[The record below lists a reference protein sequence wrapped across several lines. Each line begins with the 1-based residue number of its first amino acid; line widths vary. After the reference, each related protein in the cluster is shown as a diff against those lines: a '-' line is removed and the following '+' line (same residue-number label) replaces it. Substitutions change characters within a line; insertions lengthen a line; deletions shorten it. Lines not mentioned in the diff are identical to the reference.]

1 MWGKSNFYLESVAV
15 PMILSGPGVSTG
27 VNDTPVSLLDVHPT
41 ILENFG
47 LSTDSAP
54 LEQEIPRPGRSL
66 LDIARKGDDRERA
79 VFSEYHAAGSP
90 SAGFMLRKGQWKY
103 HHYIGYAPEL
113 FDLDSDRE
121 ELYDLASSPE
131 HSGVLAMMES
141 ELRKICDPDIVN
153 QAAKADQ
160 AKLIERHGG
169 REKALFVGAPAATP
183 VPGANAKFGD

>member
-1 MWGKSNFYLESVAV
+1 MTIPLDAANINALAEIRPYGESPGNRIGYPPA
-15 PMILSGPGVSTG
+15 SGGFFLP
-27 VNDTPVSLLDVHPT
+27 
-41 ILENFG
+41 I
-47 LSTDSAP
+47 
-54 LEQEIPRPGRSL
+54 R
-66 LDIARKGDDRERA
+66 
-79 VFSEYHAAGSP
+79 AGSP

-113 FDLDSDRE
+113 FDLDNDRE

-131 HSGVLAMMES
+131 HSDVLAMMES

-169 REKALFVGAPAATP
+169 RENALFVGAPAATP
-183 VPGANAKFGD
+183 VPGASAKFGN